1 MGLLLGLAVHP
12 PGRRLSSR
20 DFECSTLVADGRRS
34 SGVRQSPQRHPV
46 GGPVAEE
53 PADAGPL
60 RRWRWVVLLLILGA
74 LFIGLRGIHTLAD
87 QPQQSAIFTDRVV
100 VVGVTGRTELTP
112 ADRAVLGTHLDDAQA
127 GTVSIRPRYV
137 GDCAAAG
144 WSTLGAGRRAA
155 VGGLCAPEVQNGKV
169 TDWTARQDA
178 AAARRGDAQLGTLA
192 GSVAGCVAAV
202 GPGAA
207 LAAAKPDGSVASY
220 QAPEE
225 FVAGGMQTRCPIT
238 LVDAGSLSD
247 QIITQL
253 ADREDITLIVTGVGP
268 TAGSDDPS
276 LQVIYRLGTTLPGW
290 LTSASTRREGI
301 VTLTDLTRTLIDFG
315 APGSSVAVDGS
326 PFAVYQADLTL
337 DGIDAKISSIAALSN
352 AAPIG
357 YLALGLGGGLLFVIL
372 VVGSLRSRFGLP
384 KLILTFGG
392 ISPAAMML
400 TGAVP
405 WQNSG
410 SPGLIL
416 SLLVAAWSVILTALA
431 LLVGR
436 LAQVP
441 NVIAAVAIS
450 VAAFTFD
457 AALGAVMQAG
467 SMLNSRP
474 IFGLR
479 WYGFGNVTFAAY
491 ASTGLFVAGYVAH
504 RFLTTGR
511 RAAAIA
517 AVGSIGFGIVLCE
530 GWPSMGSDFG
540 GVIALTPAVL
550 WLMLALSGVKITW
563 PKLLAIAGLAAL
575 AVGVISV
582 LDWLRG
588 PDRRTHLGNFV
599 QRILDGDAL
608 DVISRK
614 AVAAAETI
622 ASPLGIGSLLIGVV
636 LWIVIMTYVVPRASS
651 DFTTVR
657 STLLAILI
665 VAILGT
671 LLNDGGIS
679 VWFTATALVTVV
691 MGWFFLDW
699 AERNDWTVSTV
710 GRT

>member
-1 MGLLLGLAVHP
+1 M
-12 PGRRLSSR
+12 
-20 DFECSTLVADGRRS
+20 
-34 SGVRQSPQRHPV
+34 
-46 GGPVAEE
+46 
-53 PADAGPL
+53 
-60 RRWRWVVLLLILGA
+60 
-74 LFIGLRGIHTLAD
+74 
-87 QPQQSAIFTDRVV
+87 
-100 VVGVTGRTELTP
+100 
-112 ADRAVLGTHLDDAQA
+112 
-127 GTVSIRPRYV
+127 
-137 GDCAAAG
+137 
-144 WSTLGAGRRAA
+144 
-155 VGGLCAPEVQNGKV
+155 
-169 TDWTARQDA
+169 TDWAARQDA

-207 LAAAKPDGSVASY
+207 LAAAEPDGSVASY

-238 LVDAGSLSD
+238 VVDAGPLSD

-268 TAGSDDPS
+268 ATGSDDPS

-301 VTLTDLTRTLIDFG
+301 VTLTDVTRTLIDFG
-315 APGSSVAVDGS
+315 APGSAVSVDGS
-326 PFAVYQADLTL
+326 PLAVYQADLTL
-337 DGIDAKISSIAALSN
+337 DAIDAKINSVTALSD

-357 YLALGLGGGLLFVIL
+357 YLALGLGGGLLVVIL
-372 VVGSLRSRFGLP
+372 VVGTLRSRFALP

-392 ISPAAMML
+392 VLAAAMML

-410 SPGLIL
+410 SPGLFL

-431 LLVGR
+431 LLIGR
-436 LAQVP
+436 LAHVP
-441 NVIAAVAIS
+441 NVIAAIAIT
-450 VAAFTFD
+450 VAAFTID
-457 AALGAVMQAG
+457 AALGAVMQPG

-491 ASTGLFVAGYVAH
+491 ASTGLFLAGYIAH
-504 RFLTTGR
+504 RCLMAGR
-511 RAAAIA
+511 RVA
-517 AVGSIGFGIVLCE
+517 AVVAVGAIGLGIVLCE
-530 GWPSMGSDFG
+530 GWPSMGGDFG

-550 WLMLALSGVKITW
+550 WLILALSGVKITW
-563 PKLLAIAGLAAL
+563 PKLLAIAGLAVL
-575 AVGVISV
+575 TVGVIAV

-622 ASPLGIGSLLIGVV
+622 ASPLGIGSLLIGLA
-636 LWIVIMTYVVPRASS
+636 LWIVIMTYLVPRVSP

-657 STLLAILI
+657 STLIAVLI

-679 VWFTATALVTVV
+679 VWLTATAEVAVV

-699 AERNDWTVSTV
+699 AEQNDWAISTV

>member
-1 MGLLLGLAVHP
+1 
-12 PGRRLSSR
+12 
-20 DFECSTLVADGRRS
+20 
-34 SGVRQSPQRHPV
+34 
-46 GGPVAEE
+46 
-53 PADAGPL
+53 
-60 RRWRWVVLLLILGA
+60 VLLLVALGVI
-74 LFIGLRGIHTLAD
+74 FVGLRGIHALAD
-87 QPQQSAIFTDRVV
+87 QPQQSAIFTDHVV

-112 ADRAVLGTHLDDAQA
+112 TDRAVLGSHLTDAQA

-144 WSTLGAGRRAA
+144 WTTLGAGRRAA

-169 TDWTARQDA
+169 TDWTARQAA

-192 GSVAGCVAAV
+192 GSVPGCVAAV

-207 LAAAKPDGSVASY
+207 LAAAKPDGSVAGY
-220 QAPEE
+220 QTPQE
-225 FVAGGMQTRCPIT
+225 FVAGGMQTPCPIT
-238 LVDAGSLSD
+238 LIDAGPLSD
-247 QIITQL
+247 RVITQL

-268 TAGSDDPS
+268 AAGSDDPS
-276 LQVIYRLGTTLPGW
+276 LQVVYRLGTTLPGW

-315 APGSSVAVDGS
+315 APGSAVAVDGS
-326 PFAVYQADLTL
+326 PFAVYSADLTV
-337 DGIDAKISSIAALSN
+337 DGIDAKINSIAALSH

-372 VVGSLRSRFGLP
+372 VLGTLRSRFALP

-392 ISPAAMML
+392 ILGAAMML
-400 TGAVP
+400 TGALP

-410 SPGLIL
+410 SPGLFL

-431 LLVGR
+431 LFIGR
-436 LAQVP
+436 LAHVP
-441 NVIAAVAIS
+441 NAIAAAAIT
-450 VAAFTFD
+450 VAAFTVD
-457 AALGAVMQAG
+457 AALGAVMQSG

-491 ASTGLFVAGYVAH
+491 ASAGLFLAGYLAHRYLIAGKRVAAVAVAG
-504 RFLTTGR
+504 T
-511 RAAAIA
+511 
-517 AVGSIGFGIVLCE
+517 IGLGIVICE

-540 GVIALTPAVL
+540 GVIALTPAML

-563 PKLLAIAGLAAL
+563 PKLLVIAGFAVLT
-575 AVGVISV
+575 VGVISV
-582 LDWLRG
+582 LDWIRG
-588 PDRRTHLGNFV
+588 ADRRSHLGNFV

-614 AVAAAETI
+614 AVAAAETM
-622 ASPLGIGSLLIGVV
+622 ASPLGVGSLLIGVM
-636 LWIVIMTYVVPRASS
+636 LWIAIMTYLVPRVSA
-651 DFTTVR
+651 DFTTLR
-657 STLLAILI
+657 STLVAILI

-679 VWFTATALVTVV
+679 VWLTATAEVTIV

-699 AERNDWTVSTV
+699 AEHNDWAINTVAAD
-710 GRT
+710 RR

>member
-1 MGLLLGLAVHP
+1 VEV
-12 PGRRLSSR
+12 GR
-20 DFECSTLVADGRRS
+20 GS
-34 SGVRQSPQRHPV
+34 SGVRQSPRPHPA
-46 GGPVAEE
+46 GGSVADE
-53 PADAGPL
+53 PNDAGPV
-60 RRWRWVVLLLILGA
+60 RRWWWVLLLLALGVI
-74 LFIGLRGIHTLAD
+74 FVGLRGIHALAD
-87 QPQQSAIFTDRVV
+87 QPQQSAIFTDHVV

-112 ADRAVLGTHLDDAQA
+112 TDRAVLGSHLTDAQA
-127 GTVSIRPRYV
+127 GTVSVRPRYV

-144 WSTLGAGRRAA
+144 WTTLGAGRRAA
-155 VGGLCAPEVQNGKV
+155 VGSLCAPQVQNGKV
-169 TDWTARQDA
+169 TDWTARQAA

-192 GSVAGCVAAV
+192 GSVPGCVAAV

-207 LAAAKPDGSVASY
+207 LAAAKPDGSVAGY
-220 QAPEE
+220 QTPEE
-225 FVAGGMQTRCPIT
+225 FVAGGMQTPCPIT
-238 LVDAGSLSD
+238 LIDAGPLSD
-247 QIITQL
+247 RVITQL

-268 TAGSDDPS
+268 AAGSDDPS
-276 LQVIYRLGTTLPGW
+276 LQVVYRLGTTLPGW

-315 APGSSVAVDGS
+315 GPGSAVAVDGS
-326 PFAVYQADLTL
+326 PFAVYTADLTV
-337 DGIDAKISSIAALSN
+337 DAIDAKINSIAALSD

-372 VVGSLRSRFGLP
+372 VLGTLRSRFALP

-392 ISPAAMML
+392 ILGAAMML
-400 TGAVP
+400 TGALP

-410 SPGLIL
+410 SPGLFL
-416 SLLVAAWSVILTALA
+416 SLLVAAWSIILTALA
-431 LLVGR
+431 LFIGR
-436 LAQVP
+436 LAHVP
-441 NVIAAVAIS
+441 NAIAAAAIT
-450 VAAFTFD
+450 VAAFTVD
-457 AALGAVMQAG
+457 AALGAVMQSG

-491 ASTGLFVAGYVAH
+491 ASAGLFLAGYLAHRYLIAGKRVAAVAVAG
-504 RFLTTGR
+504 
-511 RAAAIA
+511 I
-517 AVGSIGFGIVLCE
+517 IGLGIVICE

-563 PKLLAIAGLAAL
+563 PKLLVIAGFAVL

-582 LDWLRG
+582 LDWIRG
-588 PDRRTHLGNFV
+588 PDRRSHLGNFV

-614 AVAAAETI
+614 AVAAAETM
-622 ASPLGIGSLLIGVV
+622 ASPLGVGSLLIGVT
-636 LWIVIMTYVVPRASS
+636 LWIAIMTYLVPRVSA
-651 DFTTVR
+651 DFTTLR
-657 STLLAILI
+657 STLVAILI

-679 VWFTATALVTVV
+679 VWLTATAEVTVV

-699 AERNDWTVSTV
+699 AEHNDWAINTVAAD
-710 GRT
+710 RR

>member
-1 MGLLLGLAVHP
+1 
-12 PGRRLSSR
+12 
-20 DFECSTLVADGRRS
+20 VADGRRS
-34 SGVRQSPQRHPV
+34 SGVRQSPRRHPV
-46 GGPVAEE
+46 GGSL
-53 PADAGPL
+53 ADELNEAGPF
-60 RRWRWVVLLLILGA
+60 RRWWWVFLLLALGA
-74 LFIGLRGIHTLAD
+74 LFLGLRGINALAD

-100 VVGVTGRTELTP
+100 VVGVTGRTELTL
-112 ADRAVLGTHLDDAQA
+112 ADRAVLDSHLNDAQA
-127 GTVSIRPRYV
+127 GTVSVRPRYV

-144 WSTLGAGRRAA
+144 WTTLGAGRRAS

-169 TDWTARQDA
+169 TDWAARQAA
-178 AAARRGDAQLGTLA
+178 AAARRGDAQLGTLG
-192 GSVAGCVAAV
+192 GSVPGCLGAV

-207 LAAAKPDGSVASY
+207 LAAAKPDGSVAGY
-220 QAPEE
+220 QTPEE
-225 FVAGGMQTRCPIT
+225 FIAGGMQTQCPIT
-238 LVDAGSLSD
+238 LVDAGALSD
-247 QIITQL
+247 QVITQL

-268 TAGSDDPS
+268 AAGSEDPS
-276 LQVIYRLGTTLPGW
+276 LQVVYRLGTTLPGW

-326 PFAVYQADLTL
+326 PFAVYTADLTV
-337 DGIDAKISSIAALSN
+337 DGIDAKINSIAALSD
-352 AAPIG
+352 AVTIG

-372 VVGSLRSRFGLP
+372 VVGTLRSRFALP

-392 ISPAAMML
+392 VLAAAMML

-410 SPGLIL
+410 SPGLFL

-441 NVIAAVAIS
+441 NAIAAVAIT
-450 VAAFTFD
+450 VAVFTVD
-457 AALGAVMQAG
+457 AALGAVMQPG

-491 ASTGLFVAGYVAH
+491 ATAGLFLAGYLAH
-504 RFLTTGR
+504 RYLTAGR
-511 RAAAIA
+511 RVAAVAAA
-517 AVGSIGFGIVLCE
+517 GLIGFGIVICE

-550 WLMLALSGVKITW
+550 WLMLVLSGVKITW
-563 PKLLAIAGLAAL
+563 PKLLAIAGF
-575 AVGVISV
+575 AVLTIGAISV
-582 LDWLRG
+582 LDWIRG
-588 PDRRTHLGNFV
+588 PDQRSHLGNFV

-614 AVAAAETI
+614 AIAAAETV
-622 ASPLGIGSLLIGVV
+622 ASPLGIGSLLIGVM
-636 LWIVIMTYVVPRASS
+636 LWITIMTFLVPRISA

-657 STLLAILI
+657 STLTAILI
-665 VAILGT
+665 VAVLGT
-671 LLNDGGIS
+671 LLNDGGTS
-679 VWFTATALVTVV
+679 VWLTATAEVAVV

-699 AERNDWTVSTV
+699 AENNEWAINPPVS
-710 GRT
+710 GRR